1 MGKKLILSIILIF
14 SLFLWGGNVP
24 FVYAQETTANTDTSV
39 AEPTVEENSTE
50 DSIEEPHPALSF
62 SDLPEDNQYYDAVRF
77 LYDLGVVEGY
87 DDGTF
92 RPYDEINRAEAL
104 KILLLAFDE
113 IEIEE
118 TVDPVELTDTTEDA
132 TISTPY
138 FSDVHEEDWF
148 YSYIQ
153 TAYEKE
159 IVSGYADGSFAPENT
174 VNLAEALKMLIK
186 TSGAFNEPYV
196 SPTLT
201 QDPTPDV
208 PKDSWYVDYVSY
220 AFTNGLAYII
230 KDGNLHAENAVT
242 RGELADLI
250 YRFENPGIYSGVME
264 YGIATYYGTSFDG
277 CNTASGEP
285 LNQSEYQAAH
295 KTLPFGAQVRVT
307 NPANGKT
314 IIVTIVD
321 RGPYVDGRI
330 LDLTTSAFE
339 ALGKNLSAGV
349 VEVEM
354 EILYN

>member
-1 MGKKLILSIILIF
+1 MLALSIIFIF
-14 SLFLWGGNVP
+14 SFFLWGGSLP
-24 FVYAQETTANTDTSV
+24 FVLAQETSDDTSIETT
-39 AEPTVEENSTE
+39 AEAATENSTE
-50 DSIEEPHPALSF
+50 DSTETLIEEPPALPF
-62 SDLPEDNQYYDAVRF
+62 SDMTETNRYYDAVHF
-77 LYDLGVVEGY
+77 LYDLDVIQGY

-92 RPYDEINRAEAL
+92 HPYDEINRAEAL
-104 KILLLAFDE
+104 KILMLAFDE
-113 IEIEE
+113 TESL
-118 TVDPVELTDTTEDA
+118 TVEP
-132 TISTPY
+132 TPTAY
-138 FSDVHEEDWF
+138 FSDVHDDDWF
-148 YSYIQ
+148 FPYIQ
-153 TAYEKE
+153 TAYEKK

-201 QDPTPDV
+201 ENPAPDV
-208 PKDSWYVDYVSY
+208 PLDSWYANYVSY
-220 AFTNGLAYII
+220 AFTNGLTYIE

-250 YRFENPGIYSGVME
+250 YRFKNPGIYSGVME
-264 YGIATYYGTSFDG
+264 YGVATYYGASFDG

-285 LNQSEYQAAH
+285 LVQSEYQAAH
-295 KTLPFGAQVRVT
+295 KTLPFGTRVRVT
-307 NPANGKT
+307 NPANGLT
-314 IIVTIVD
+314 IVVKIVD